1 MKKLVS
7 LVMTIAILLSL
18 SQAAWA
24 AEEVPEIGT
33 VATSNNVIVV
43 VPGIIGSELVDGNG
57 AKVWVGVG
65 AILGQI
71 QCSESGNP
79 VYPLYVYNNDNYGA
93 NDTYKTLYDNL
104 KSRYSSQAD
113 VKFFA
118 YDWRKTNTTA
128 GQALKNLGNL

>member
-57 AKVWVGVG
+57 AKVWVKCSPSQ
-65 AILGQI
+65 GQNHLTHCGSI
-71 QCSESGNP
+71 PAGCSP
-79 VYPLYVYNNDNYGA
+79 VEM
-93 NDTYKTLYDNL
+93 
-104 KSRYSSQAD
+104 YS
-113 VKFFA
+113 
-118 YDWRKTNTTA
+118 
-128 GQALKNLGNL
+128 